1 VALPGG
7 AVSRLSEA
15 ARRAWLAVRADVG
28 AALPGWATARA
39 LVGAAYVLSVV
50 AAEHMQDGARTL
62 QLHQGLFAWDGG
74 FYRGIAEHGY
84 RHEPIE
90 ALRFFPLFP
99 VLGRA
104 VGVLALGNEAVGLL
118 VVGNVLALVAG
129 ALLHRLALR
138 ETADPRVAARAAWL
152 IALVP
157 SAFVLV
163 WGYSE
168 AVMLAAAIGAFLAYR
183 TGRWEVGAAL
193 GAAAALSRPIG
204 VMLVVPAAIEAA
216 RGLRAV
222 HGRERSA
229 RLLAVAGP
237 VGGLVAYLVWAGIR
251 FDSWLDPLRLQGDFR
266 GRAVNPLSRLIEG
279 AGQLAGNER
288 LGDGLHLP
296 FALVFLALLVV
307 VARTLPASY
316 TAFAAVVLVAA
327 LSAENL
333 NSLERYGLNAFPL
346 VLGLAIATRDPR
358 VERATFTAC
367 GAGFV
372 ALAALAW
379 FGAYVP

>member
-1 VALPGG
+1 M
-7 AVSRLSEA
+7 SRA
-15 ARRAWLAVRADVG
+15 GRAWRVVRPDVE
-28 AALPGWATARA
+28 AALPAWATARA
-39 LVGAAYVLSVV
+39 LAAAAYVLSIV
-50 AAEHMQDGARTL
+50 AAEHLQDGTRTV
-62 QLHQGLFAWDGG
+62 QLRQGLFAWDGG

-99 VLGRA
+99 ALGRA

-118 VVGNVLALVAG
+118 VVANVLALAAG

-138 ETADPRVAARAAWL
+138 ETGDARTAGRAAWL
-152 IALVP
+152 VALLP
-157 SAFVLV
+157 PAFVLV

-183 TGRWEVGAAL
+183 TGRWKWGAAL
-193 GAAAALSRPIG
+193 GAVAALSRPIG
-204 VMLVVPAAIEAA
+204 VVLVVPAAIEAA
-216 RGLRAV
+216 RGLRTV
-222 HGRERSA
+222 RGRERSA

-237 VGGLVAYLVWAGIR
+237 VAGLVAYLVWAGMR
-251 FDSWLDPLRLQGDFR
+251 FGSWLDPLRLQGDFR

-296 FALVFLALLVV
+296 FAVVFLALLAV
-307 VARTLPASY
+307 VARRLPASY
-316 TAFAAVVLVAA
+316 TAFAAVVLLAA

-346 VLGLAIATRDPR
+346 VLGLAVATRDPR

-379 FGAYVP
+379 LGAYVP